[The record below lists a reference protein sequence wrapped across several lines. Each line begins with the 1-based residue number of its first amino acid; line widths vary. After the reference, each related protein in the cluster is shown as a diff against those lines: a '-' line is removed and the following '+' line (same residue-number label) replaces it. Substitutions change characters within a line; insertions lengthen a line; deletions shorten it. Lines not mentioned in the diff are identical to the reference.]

1 MTTIVAVT
9 GASGYLGSLVVATL
23 VRRGFHVRAAIRS
36 LDKVPPQLA
45 SLANVTFVA
54 VPDLLTD
61 DGWAELMTGAT
72 FVQHLASPVFVPNLA
87 KEAQIEQAVQGT
99 VRALKFALAAGVK
112 RVVITASMAS
122 VCGSQ
127 RDKDA
132 SHLWSEADVN
142 DAPGSAYSASKT
154 AAEAAAWAFAKEHA
168 ALEVVT
174 LHPGCALSPL
184 LPQQKPQSTMQ
195 MFVEALDG
203 TEKARGGLDFNTFG
217 VVDGRDVAR
226 AHFLAMIS
234 AEAKGQR
241 YLVSSRDQSC
251 MKELVELAVKH
262 FPGLAKTAALNW
274 RDASKDG
281 FVPRRPSTRI
291 DKIESFIDGHLL
303 TAEQTV
309 VDTVQNLVA
318 SGVLKLD

>member
-1 MTTIVAVT
+1 MNSTVAVT

-99 VRALKFALAAGVK
+99 LRALKFALAAGGVK

-127 RDKDA
+127 RDKDP

-154 AAEAAAWAFAKEHA
+154 AAEAAAWAFAKENP
-168 ALEVVT
+168 ALEIVT

-184 LPQQKPQSTMQ
+184 LPHQKPQSTML

-203 TEKARGGLDFNTFG
+203 TEKARGGLEFNTFG
-217 VVDGRDVAR
+217 LVDGRDVAR

-234 AEAKGQR
+234 DEAKGQR

-262 FPGLAKTAALNW
+262 FPGLAATAALNW

-281 FVPRRPSTRI
+281 FTPRRPSTRI
-291 DKIESFIDGHLL
+291 DKIESFFDGHLL
-303 TAEQTV
+303 
-309 VDTVQNLVA
+309 VDTVRNLLQ
-318 SGVLKLD
+318 SGLLKI